1 MTCLKATDCG
11 PCADCDPP
19 VPPILPRCQ
28 DIVIPDGRYTNATI
42 VVENGCITV
51 IENGTPMLY
60 QPDNCCAPLGGG
72 GGGGSDG
79 LDGEQGPPGQNA
91 TIEIGTV
98 SSGPPGSAPS
108 ILNVGTPTAAILNFV
123 IPRGEPGEDGET
135 AGGGVTNNDAGFD
148 IEQGLIK
155 FLPPTWPPIMT
166 AQETANSDTL
176 GASLT
181 FSKDVNGNLSA
192 TLSLAAFEDM
202 LKAYVDAAAA
212 ALQTQLSQAQVDIA
226 TIQTNCCP

>member
-1 MTCLKATDCG
+1 MTCHKATDCG

-19 VPPILPRCQ
+19 VQPILPRCQ

-42 VVENGCITV
+42 VVENGCISV

-60 QPDNCCAPLGGG
+60 QPDNYCATLGGG
-72 GGGGSDG
+72 GGRDG
-79 LDGEQGPPGQNA
+79 LDGEPGPPGQNA
-91 TIEIGTV
+91 TIEIGAV

-108 ILNVGTPTAAILNFV
+108 ITNTGTPTAAILNFV
-123 IPRGEPGEDGET
+123 IPRGEPGKDGET
-135 AGGGVTNNDAGFD
+135 IGGGVTNSDAGFE

-155 FLPPTWPPIMT
+155 ILPPTWPPVMT
-166 AQETANSDTL
+166 VLDTANSDTL

-181 FSKDVNGNLSA
+181 FSKDANGLLSA

-202 LKAYVDAAAA
+202 LKAYVDAAVS